1 MRVIV
6 ADEHQEVRSALRV
19 LFEQEQLELVGEAD
33 DAESLLAAVSRH
45 TADVLLLDWEL
56 LGAGTLA
63 AIHTIRSLAPTLR
76 IVARSGRP
84 EAKGLALSDGVD
96 VFVTKA
102 DSPQHLLR
110 AIEKAA
116 GLGAGTARTQ
126 MEER

>member
-6 ADEHQEVRSALRV
+6 ADEHREVRSALKV
-19 LFEQEQLELVGEAD
+19 LFEQERFELVGEAD

-45 TADVLLLDWEL
+45 PADVLLLDWEL
-56 LGAGTLA
+56 LGAGTAVALD
-63 AIHTIRSLAPTLR
+63 TIRSLAPTLR
-76 IVARSGRP
+76 IVARSSRP
-84 EAKGLALSDGVD
+84 EAKGSALGDGVN
-96 VFVTKA
+96 VFMTKA
-102 DSPQHLLR
+102 DSPEQLLR

>member
-33 DAESLLAAVSRH
+33 DAKSLFAAVSRH

-56 LGAGTLA
+56 LGAGTPV
-63 AIHTIRSLAPTLR
+63 AIHTIRSLAPALR
-76 IVARSGRP
+76 IVARSSIP
-84 EAKGLALSDGVD
+84 EARGPALSDGAD

-102 DSPQHLLR
+102 DSPEQLLR

-116 GLGAGTARTQ
+116 GLGAGTAGTQ